1 MSRLASLPRDT
12 TRQTQSPLYGNI
24 SRLLH
29 RATGSVIVV
38 FVLVHAVVQAVR
50 HAPALAAW
58 NAPWLE
64 PLQHQAWIHGILYFS
79 IVFHTLYGLRLLA
92 GDLGIRTSYR
102 KTLWVAA
109 FAGLVFLFREFARYA
124 GY

>member
-1 MSRLASLPRDT
+1 VSRVAILPRNT
-12 TRQTQSPLYGNI
+12 TRQAQSPLYGNI

-29 RATGSVIVV
+29 RATGTVIVL

-50 HAPALAAW
+50 HAPMLSAW

-92 GDLGIRTSYR
+92 GDLGMRVPYR
-102 KTLWVAA
+102 QTLWVAGL
-109 FAGLVFLFREFARYA
+109 AGLLFLLRELARYA